1 VTTVDRA
8 ADWKVTVGYRMLLR
22 VGWGVFALA
31 VYGAIVALVVG
42 APGAWWMAAGLAV
55 LALLVVAFLPE
66 PVPAEM
72 LTGRRTRI
80 DTRRPVE

>member
-1 VTTVDRA
+1 VTTVDRT
-8 ADWKVTVGYRMLLR
+8 ADWKVTVGYRMLLQ
-22 VGWGVFALA
+22 VGWGVLALA
-31 VYGAIVALVVG
+31 VFGAVVAVLVG
-42 APGAWWMAAGLAV
+42 APGAWWMAAGLA
-55 LALLVVAFLPE
+55 LLVLLLVAFLPE

>member
-1 VTTVDRA
+1 
-8 ADWKVTVGYRMLLR
+8 M
-22 VGWGVFALA
+22 FALA

-72 LTGRRTRI
+72 LTGRKTRI

>member
-1 VTTVDRA
+1 MTTVDRA

-22 VGWGVFALA
+22 VGWGMFALA